1 MYIKNVCIIFDAS
14 LWEAEK
20 YFQHL
25 FLNTVSKNLIST
37 AIQWTKTCGPWVM
50 VNCNSNF
57 LANKSTRCTILLSF
71 FYFSS
76 LHVSENYVPIIGRNY
91 CYLCDTGICHTE
103 WQTPVSH
110 RYNSFSWWWAHGCL
124 EHVEKRNKY
133 TKQNCAPSWIYLQ
146 DCDNVSINSACNEIF
161 FGKSLYRK
169 SEHTK
174 CVSNK
179 CFLLKFVAFKTLCK
193 TARKAKNENMAHG
206 FRMLDN

>member
-124 EHVEKRNKY
+124 KHIEKRNKY
-133 TKQNCAPSWIYLQ
+133 TKQNCAPSWIYLR
-146 DCDNVSINSACNEIF
+146 DCTRMHGQENIKFCNSSMERVACCHV
-161 FGKSLYRK
+161 KY
-169 SEHTK
+169 SERS
-174 CVSNK
+174 VSNLSNK
-179 CFLLKFVAFKTLCK
+179 IRMTYFHCK
-193 TARKAKNENMAHG
+193 NT
-206 FRMLDN
+206 

>member
-1 MYIKNVCIIFDAS
+1 M
-14 LWEAEK
+14 
-20 YFQHL
+20 
-25 FLNTVSKNLIST
+25 
-37 AIQWTKTCGPWVM
+37 
-50 VNCNSNF
+50 
-57 LANKSTRCTILLSF
+57 
-71 FYFSS
+71 
-76 LHVSENYVPIIGRNY
+76 
-91 CYLCDTGICHTE
+91 YLCDTGICHSA
-103 WQTPVSH
+103 WVASGLLVGVKLQPAGQTPPIQGDKYQCRIDTYS
-110 RYNSFSWWWAHGCL
+110 NFSWWWAHGCL